1 MMKVDLQIIDFIN
14 KHHLL
19 TLATSQNN
27 IPYCCNMFYVY
38 DVINNQLIFSTEA
51 KTKHAQDFIT
61 NPNVAGSIALE
72 TKVVSEIQGVQLLGT
87 IQELKTEK
95 LKIAKEQYIKAF
107 SYAANMDIHLWV
119 MPLNFIKMTHNKLGF
134 GKKLIWEK

>member
-1 MMKVDLQIIDFIN
+1 MQIDQQIIHFLN
-14 KHHLL
+14 EHHLL
-19 TLATSQNN
+19 TLATSQNDK
-27 IPYCCNMFYVY
+27 PYCCNLFYVY
-38 DVINNQLIFSTEA
+38 DQVSNQLIFSTET

-61 NPNVAGSIALE
+61 NTNVAGSVALE
-72 TKVVSEIQGVQLLGT
+72 TKNVSKIQGAQLLGT
-87 IQELKTEK
+87 IEELKGER

-107 SYAANMDIHLWV
+107 SYAANMELHLWV

>member
-1 MMKVDLQIIDFIN
+1 MHFLYE
-14 KHHLL
+14 HHLL

-27 IPYCCNMFYVY
+27 KPYCCNLFYVY
-38 DVINNQLIFSTEA
+38 DQVSNQLIFSTET
-51 KTKHAQDFIT
+51 KTKHAQDFIVNT
-61 NPNVAGSIALE
+61 NVAGSVALE
-72 TKVVSEIQGVQLLGT
+72 TKHVSKIQGVQLLGT
-87 IQELKTEK
+87 IEELKGER

-107 SYAANMDIHLWV
+107 SYAANMDLHLWA

>member
-1 MMKVDLQIIDFIN
+1 MQIDQQIVHFLN
-14 KHHLL
+14 EHHLL

-27 IPYCCNMFYVY
+27 KPYCCNLFYVY
-38 DVINNQLIFSTEA
+38 DQVSNQLIFSTET

-61 NPNVAGSIALE
+61 NTNVAGSVALE
-72 TKVVSEIQGVQLLGT
+72 TIEVSKIQGVQLLGT
-87 IQELKTEK
+87 IQELKGGN
-95 LKIAKEQYIKAF
+95 LRIAKEQYIKAF
-107 SYAANMDIHLWV
+107 SYAANMDLHLWA

>member
-1 MMKVDLQIIDFIN
+1 MHIDQKIIHFLN
-14 KHHLL
+14 EHHLL

-27 IPYCCNMFYVY
+27 KPYCCNLFYVY
-38 DVINNQLIFSTEA
+38 DQVSNQLIFSTET

-61 NPNVAGSIALE
+61 NTNVAGSIALE
-72 TKVVSEIQGVQLLGT
+72 TKEVSKIQGVQLQGT
-87 IQELKTEK
+87 IQELKGED

-107 SYAANMDIHLWV
+107 SYAANMDLHLWA